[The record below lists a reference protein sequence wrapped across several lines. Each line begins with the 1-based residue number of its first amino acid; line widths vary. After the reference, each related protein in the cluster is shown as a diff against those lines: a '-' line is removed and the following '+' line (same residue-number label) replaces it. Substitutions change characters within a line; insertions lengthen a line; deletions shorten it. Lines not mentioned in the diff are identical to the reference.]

1 MTNTYYIFIESLRN
15 TYEAGGVVMLPILLA
30 GVVGFYFLFASW
42 MRIGGDSFRNDVHKV
57 VRRMQRDLNGE
68 GSVSKTGDA
77 HGVANA
83 PAKEHCETVALQRL
97 RKRGGFLSREFSYA
111 IEVAQKNYDEFCDY
125 MQVRMMKSVR
135 YMEQGNHI
143 ISVMAAAA
151 PLLGLLGTVTGMVS
165 TFEVITLY
173 GNQNPVLMADGIS
186 EALISTQSGLL
197 VAFPL
202 TLLKQRLDERIE
214 MLKQEMELGATV
226 IDNYFATQ
234 VGDSSITATR
244 ANESRMTTT
253 DADNS
258 RIVAA
263 HADNSSFAANHANEP
278 RMNRHCEP

>member
-1 MTNTYYIFIESLRN
+1 MTSTYYIFIESLRN

-42 MRIGGDSFRNDVHKV
+42 FRIGGDFFRKDIHKV
-57 VRRMQRDLNGE
+57 VKRMQQDLNGE
-68 GSVSKTGDA
+68 G
-77 HGVANA
+77 VA
-83 PAKEHCETVALQRL
+83 AKNGGSRENGHCEVVALQRL
-97 RKRGGFLSREFSYA
+97 RKRGGFLSRELSYA
-111 IEVAQKNYDEFCDY
+111 MEIAQKNYNEFRDY

-143 ISVMAAAA
+143 VMVMAAAA

-197 VAFPL
+197 IAFPL

-214 MLKQEMELGATV
+214 NLKQEMELGATV
-226 IDNYFATQ
+226 IDNYFATRAASSLRA
-234 VGDSSITATR
+234 VGEAI
-244 ANESRMTTT
+244 
-253 DADNS
+253 
-258 RIVAA
+258 
-263 HADNSSFAANHANEP
+263 
-278 RMNRHCEP
+278 

>member
-1 MTNTYYIFIESLRN
+1 MF
-15 TYEAGGVVMLPILLA
+15 PILLA
-30 GVVGFYFLFASW
+30 GVIGFYFLFASW
-42 MRIGGDSFRNDVHKV
+42 VRIGSDFFRSDVHKV
-57 VRRMQRDLNGE
+57 VRRMQRSLTGE
-68 GSVSKTGDA
+68 KSVEEENVFSTDEQRVQA
-77 HGVANA
+77 
-83 PAKEHCETVALQRL
+83 TLTRL

-143 ISVMAAAA
+143 ISVMASAA

-214 MLKQEMELGATV
+214 ILKQEMELGATV
-226 IDNYFATQ
+226 IDNYFM
-234 VGDSSITATR
+234 GKNLSER
-244 ANESRMTTT
+244 
-253 DADNS
+253 
-258 RIVAA
+258 
-263 HADNSSFAANHANEP
+263 
-278 RMNRHCEP
+278 